1 MTTVTHVRATSSQP
15 AAPLLVRDLLTT
27 ADELAP
33 ALLQTLAASDWL
45 DAFLLSAGL
54 SQLVEDA
61 LHPDPLLLNR
71 AASYLRGRR
80 STGVRLAAAA
90 TGAAAA
96 ALGSARTTTATQRQL
111 VAARHGLADLTG
123 RLATLVLDA
132 QRGERGQQGLLEL
145 AERLSRQAVALLG
158 PDVVR
163 LPACF
168 RSFDQHPDDVRW
180 LVRAYLER
188 CATPPRAVCVVGV
201 RTSGSYLAPL
211 HAASLAASG
220 VRTVSVLTYRP
231 GRPLLRWEKA
241 ALRVVVQAGGSV
253 VVTDDP
259 PGSGTSLAAT
269 LEALIDAGVPRE
281 RITLAL
287 SLFSDDLAL
296 PQVLA
301 PWRAVLQPWSQWS
314 VHQRLGAPSVGS
326 AMTRMLGDGWA
337 LDTPEVCGEPS
348 SRGARGH
355 GRARFAFRLTDRGT
369 DLVERRDVVV
379 EGAGLGYLGRHAVAV
394 ADVLSEH
401 VPRVYG
407 FADGLLYRDWLPAAE
422 RSSGRPWPAVE
433 DVAAYVAARSRALA
447 VRGDPTGKM
456 RGRDP
461 VWEVAA
467 ALLSRAYGP
476 LAPLARPWL
485 LEPVA
490 RRLLAVDRASVVDG
504 TTDGARWI
512 PPRSSHQRVC
522 KVDFHQR
529 AFGHLELA
537 CYDPV
542 FDLAGAAVDP
552 PDHVFEARLRAA
564 YHAETGQEVDGERW
578 LLYRLTQLWRHAKAG
593 DLETGHV
600 AELSAA
606 AVHDYLAG
614 CYLVDC
620 APGRGPV
627 CAIDLDGVLE
637 TDRLGYPASSP
648 KGVLAVRA
656 LLRHGFRPVLATGR
670 SLGEAQDRCATF
682 GLAGAVAEYGTVTY
696 DHGSGAVTDLR
707 SSAERRLIEAV
718 RRELIARGLTVDG
731 RHRHAVRASV
741 DGGPVPADVLR
752 SVPLLAD
759 PLLQVITGEGQTD
772 ITLRRIDKSTG
783 LDDLTGRLGVSR
795 CAFAVGDS
803 VWDLPMLT
811 QAVAAGAPRNAD
823 AEVRAAG
830 VAIARHSYQAGLA
843 DACAAVLGH
852 RPGGCPVCRPPSF
865 SPRTRTMLAILRLR
879 EGGLTGL
886 PRQSL
891 ALAGLAAGGAPW

>member
-1 MTTVTHVRATSSQP
+1 MCELGSHSASLTEARMWLNDATWSSRAQVSATWAATRWRWPMCCPSTCRECTDSPTVFSIETGCLLPNGHQGVHGRQSRTWPPTSP
-15 AAPLLVRDLLTT
+15 
-27 ADELAP
+27 
-33 ALLQTLAASDWL
+33 
-45 DAFLLSAGL
+45 
-54 SQLVEDA
+54 
-61 LHPDPLLLNR
+61 R
-71 AASYLRGRR
+71 AAGRWR
-80 STGVRLAAAA
+80 CGA
-90 TGAAAA
+90 T
-96 ALGSARTTTATQRQL
+96 
-111 VAARHGLADLTG
+111 
-123 RLATLVLDA
+123 
-132 QRGERGQQGLLEL
+132 
-145 AERLSRQAVALLG
+145 
-158 PDVVR
+158 P
-163 LPACF
+163 
-168 RSFDQHPDDVRW
+168 
-180 LVRAYLER
+180 LER
-188 CATPPRAVCVVGV
+188 CA
-201 RTSGSYLAPL
+201 
-211 HAASLAASG
+211 
-220 VRTVSVLTYRP
+220 
-231 GRPLLRWEKA
+231 
-241 ALRVVVQAGGSV
+241 
-253 VVTDDP
+253 VVT
-259 PGSGTSLAAT
+259 
-269 LEALIDAGVPRE
+269 R
-281 RITLAL
+281 
-287 SLFSDDLAL
+287 
-296 PQVLA
+296 
-301 PWRAVLQPWSQWS
+301 
-314 VHQRLGAPSVGS
+314 
-326 AMTRMLGDGWA
+326 
-337 LDTPEVCGEPS
+337 
-348 SRGARGH
+348 
-355 GRARFAFRLTDRGT
+355 
-369 DLVERRDVVV
+369 
-379 EGAGLGYLGRHAVAV
+379 
-394 ADVLSEH
+394 
-401 VPRVYG
+401 
-407 FADGLLYRDWLPAAE
+407 
-422 RSSGRPWPAVE
+422 SGRSP
-433 DVAAYVAARSRALA
+433 
-447 VRGDPTGKM
+447 
-456 RGRDP
+456 
-461 VWEVAA
+461 A

-830 VAIARHSYQAGLA
+830 VAIARHAYQAGLA

-891 ALAGLAAGGAPW
+891 ALAGLAVGGAPW